1 MKVIPTGYFN
11 RTVKRLYPNEK
22 AVLDKAIQDIM
33 ADPEIGDLKTGDLAG
48 IRIYKFKVNQNLQ
61 LLAYRYLAENDV
73 LNLLEYGSHE
83 NFYRDLKR
91 LQN

>member
-83 NFYRDLKR
+83 NLYRDLKR